1 MEEESGMGTFEGMTM
16 KSLKLITDAL
26 PPPEGAALADLPGGA
41 ALADLPGGAALAD
54 LPGGA
59 ALAGL
64 AEDADASF

>member
-1 MEEESGMGTFEGMTM
+1 MGTFEGMTM

-26 PPPEGAALADLPGGA
+26 PPPEGAALAGLPGGV
-41 ALADLPGGAALAD
+41 
-54 LPGGA
+54 

>member
-1 MEEESGMGTFEGMTM
+1 MSAHKTVANCDNCIEEASGIRTFEGMTM

-26 PPPEGAALADLPGGA
+26 PPPALAGLPA
-41 ALADLPGGAALAD
+41 
-54 LPGGA
+54 GA